1 MAHTDKRS
9 ARSPKAA
16 RQAARETREQTKF
29 DKWLEECAFK
39 GEIVC
44 LVLDPSPFATD
55 TLNEVP
61 ARIILVDRYMIRVEF
76 QTHNDE
82 HGVKN
87 TYTEGKFWWIPKDS
101 IKGAAP
107 SASL

>member
-1 MAHTDKRS
+1 MAHSDRS
-9 ARSPKAA
+9 SAKNRRPKAA
-16 RQAARETREQTKF
+16 REIREQTKF

-39 GEIVC
+39 SQTTI

-61 ARIILVDRYMIRVEF
+61 ARILVVDRYMICVEF
-76 QTHNDE
+76 QEYINDE
-82 HGVKN
+82 GVRN
-87 TYTEGKFWWIPKDS
+87 TYDKGNIWWIPKDS